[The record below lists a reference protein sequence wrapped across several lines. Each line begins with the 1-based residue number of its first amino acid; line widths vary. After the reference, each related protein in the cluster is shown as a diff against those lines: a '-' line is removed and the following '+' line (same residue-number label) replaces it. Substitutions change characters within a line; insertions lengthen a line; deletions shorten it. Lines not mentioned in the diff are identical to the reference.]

1 MKIIEYNYDT
11 NKYEI
16 ISEKT
21 EIRIQLENG
30 IYFEIDEMDNG
41 IIEISKFNDDRNE
54 VEILIIPN
62 SFYQIEI
69 K

>member
-41 IIEISKFNDDRNE
+41 IIEISKFNDSD
-54 VEILIIPN
+54 V
-62 SFYQIEI
+62 
-69 K
+69 